1 MNDHAGA
8 TTDDRRDEFLRI
20 LSDRL
25 ETIGRRVDRFL
36 RSGWDINGIAI
47 MQAEAVRLS
56 EGCHRHGVPEVQSS
70 LEALAGTLD
79 QLLSREGLP
88 DVETGG
94 RICEIVQL
102 LADEAPPPPEIPDPG
117 PPPPDPAL
125 ELMTQRVHADVEQAR
140 AHAQELFRTSGDAW
154 GDGVQLFGKLP
165 SREPGQFAMPE
176 ARVTGHDSRAPEA
189 PRGRFAPLTQT
200 RTTTLPATL
209 APAAPDK
216 PAAPA
221 PQGEVVNLVVPSD
234 FRVYHLTSH
243 GPLSLALDQRIEAQG
258 VEIELLEDVEELNE
272 LLRALPADL
281 VLIDSSYAEQLQEV
295 GSAVRLARANNNKQ
309 RLLLVAF
316 ADSDDIN
323 LRLSARRA
331 GVDALVID
339 APDVNDVIRK
349 LQALVDPKREEPFR
363 VMIVEDDRSQALFA
377 EGILRN
383 AGMDS
388 LVVLDAL
395 DVLPSLRQF
404 RPDLVLMDLN
414 MPGANGIELTALI
427 REQDAFLHTPIV
439 FLSGE
444 SSDDAQFDAIESG
457 GDDFLTKPIRP
468 RHLISAVQTRVRRA
482 RAVEQRRTRRAEKD
496 ATTGLVYRSNLLKQI
511 DDALHQG
518 QQEGGLL
525 FVEVENL
532 GPLRERIGLTALE
545 ALLGDLSRLLT
556 ATLGELPCTRFGDGS
571 YLVIDSQ
578 RDENA
583 MESLAVQLRQTVM
596 QQPFTALGHPLR
608 LRVSV
613 GIAAFKHG
621 FDEAGAMINAA
632 EKVSREARTSE
643 RGVRRFEPP
652 RVAEAMK
659 EAALLLQVREALDH
673 DSLVMLYQPV
683 VAVAGSD
690 VSQYQAL
697 LRLRDANGKLHSAA
711 EIIPMAE
718 RSSLIVEIDRWVMKQ
733 SLALIK
739 EHLMENQLL
748 RLYVAQSPLTL
759 AAPDQAEWLRREIAD
774 AGVPGEAIVVELR
787 LDDAVVHASTVR
799 QFCETMVAHSVQF
812 CLSQFEAGAHAE
824 ELVYQLPLSYVKLA
838 RKYTSGAQSQE
849 LRDELK
855 TLIGRA
861 HRRGLLVIGHGV
873 EDAQAAATLWMSGI
887 DFIQGNLVQQA
898 DEDMNFDFNQ
908 AVL

>member
-1 MNDHAGA
+1 MNDHDGA
-8 TTDDRRDEFLRI
+8 SSAVRRDAFLRY
-20 LSDRL
+20 LAERT
-25 ETIGRRVDRFL
+25 ETIGLRVDRFL
-36 RSGWDINGIAI
+36 RTGWDINGLALLHSD
-47 MQAEAVRLS
+47 ALRLG
-56 EGCHRHGVPEVQSS
+56 EGSARHGVAEVEAP
-70 LEALAGTLD
+70 LRKLAEALEHALGL
-79 QLLSREGLP
+79 EELP
-88 DVETGG
+88 DVELGG
-94 RICEIVQL
+94 RVCELVQNL
-102 LADEAPPPPEIPDPG
+102 SDAAPPPPELSDPG
-117 PPPPDPAL
+117 PTPQAVIE
-125 ELMTQRVHADVEQAR
+125 ELAHVAQADVAQAR
-140 AHAQELFRTSGDAW
+140 AHAEALFRTEGDAW

-165 SREPGQFAMPE
+165 SSDPTRFHVPEGMAGGGAKAAEPVRP
-176 ARVTGHDSRAPEA
+176 SRYGPI
-189 PRGRFAPLTQT
+189 TQT
-200 RTTTLPATL
+200 
-209 APAAPDK
+209 K
-216 PAAPA
+216 PAEPAPA
-221 PQGEVVNLVVPSD
+221 PGPAPAGELLMLVVPSD
-234 FRVYHLTSH
+234 FRVYHLTAH
-243 GPLSLALDQRIEAQG
+243 GPLSLELDQRIESQG

-272 LLRALPADL
+272 LLSALPADL
-281 VLIDSSYAEQLQEV
+281 VLIDATFADKLQDI
-295 GSAVRLARANNNKQ
+295 GAAVRLARARNSKQ
-309 RLLLVAF
+309 RLLLIAF
-316 ADSDDIN
+316 ADGDDVA

-331 GVDALVID
+331 GVDSLIVD
-339 APDVNDVIRK
+339 ATSVNDVIKR
-349 LQALVDPKREEPFR
+349 LQVLIDPTREEAFR
-363 VMIVEDDRSQALFA
+363 ILIVEDDRSQALFA

-388 LVVLDAL
+388 LVVLEAM
-395 DVLPSLRQF
+395 DVMPAMGQF

-427 REQDAFLHTPIV
+427 REQDDFLHTPIV

-444 SSDDAQFDAIESG
+444 ASDDLQFDAIESG
-457 GDDFLTKPIRP
+457 GDDFLSKPIRP

-482 RAVEQRRTRRAEKD
+482 RAQESRRIKRADKD
-496 ATTGLVYRSNLLKQI
+496 ASTGLIYRTTLLKQL
-511 DDALHQG
+511 DESLHRG
-518 QQEGGLL
+518 QQDGGLL
-525 FVEVENL
+525 FIEVENL

-545 ALLGDLSRLLT
+545 TLLGDLSRLLT
-556 ATLGELPCTRFGDGS
+556 ATLGELPATRFGDGS
-571 YLVIDSQ
+571 YLVIDPA
-578 RDENA
+578 RDEA
-583 MESLAVQLRQTVM
+583 GMESLAVQLRQTVM
-596 QQPFTALGHPLR
+596 QTGFHALGHPLR
-608 LRVSV
+608 LRVSI

-621 FDEAGAMINAA
+621 FDEAGAMINAV
-632 EKVSREARTSE
+632 EKIAREARTHE

-659 EAALLLQVREALDH
+659 EAALMLQVREAIDH
-673 DSLVMLYQPV
+673 DCLVMLYQPV

-733 SLALIK
+733 ALALIR
-739 EHLMENQLL
+739 ERLVENQLL

-759 AAPDQAEWLRREIAD
+759 GAPDQAEWLKREIVD
-774 AGVPGEAIVVELR
+774 AGVPGEALVVELR
-787 LDDAVVHASTVR
+787 LEDAIVHAGTVR
-799 QFCETMVAHSVQF
+799 QFCETMVSNSVQF
-812 CLSQFEAGAHAE
+812 CLSQFEAGTEAE

-838 RKYTSGAQSQE
+838 RKYTAGAQSLD

>member
-1 MNDHAGA
+1 MKDSAGA
-8 TTDDRRDEFLRI
+8 RPDDRRDEFLRY
-20 LSDRL
+20 LAER
-25 ETIGRRVDRFL
+25 TAAIGRRVDRFL
-36 RSGWDINGIAI
+36 RAGWDINGIALLH
-47 MQAEAVRLS
+47 AEAVRLGAAS
-56 EGCHRHGVPEVQSS
+56 RRYDVADVLLP
-70 LEALAGTLD
+70 LEELAQALQQVLD
-79 QLLSREGLP
+79 TESLP
-88 DVETGG
+88 DVEVGG
-94 RICEIVQL
+94 RVCELVQL
-102 LADEAPPPPEIPDPG
+102 LDEAAPEPPALPDPG
-117 PPPPDPAL
+117 PPPEPQIDLIA
-125 ELMTQRVHADVEQAR
+125 QRVHEDVQQAR

-165 SREPGQFAMPE
+165 SREAGSISMPE
-176 ARVTGHDSRAPEA
+176 ARVTGHDTRAPA
-189 PRGRFAPLTQT
+189 TQRGRFAPITQT
-200 RTTTLPATL
+200 RATVAMPAIDPG
-209 APAAPDK
+209 AP

-221 PQGEVVNLVVPSD
+221 GDIVNLVVPSD

-243 GPLSLALDQRIEAQG
+243 GALSLELDQRIEAQG
-258 VEIELLEDVEELNE
+258 VEIELLEEVEELNE

-281 VLIDSSYAEQLQEV
+281 VLIDAAYAESLQDV

-316 ADSDDIN
+316 AEADDIN

-331 GVDALVID
+331 GVDALIID
-339 APDVNDVIRK
+339 AANANEVIKK
-349 LQALVDPKREEPFR
+349 LQVLIDPKREEPFR
-363 VMIVEDDRSQALFA
+363 IMIVEDDRSQALFA

-388 LVVLDAL
+388 LVVLEAM
-395 DVLPSLRQF
+395 DVMPSLKQF
-404 RPDLVLMDLN
+404 RPDLILMDLN

-427 REQDAFLHTPIV
+427 REQDQFLHTPIV

-482 RAVEQRRTRRAEKD
+482 RAVESRRVKRADKD
-496 ATTGLVYRSNLLKQI
+496 AATGLVYRTSQLKQI
-511 DDALHQG
+511 DDALHRG
-518 QQEGGLL
+518 HQEGGLL
-525 FVEVENL
+525 FIEVENL
-532 GPLRERIGLTALE
+532 GPMRERIGLTALE
-545 ALLGDLSRLLT
+545 TLLGDLSRLLT
-556 ATLGELPCTRFGDGS
+556 ATLGEVPATRFGDGS
-571 YLVIDSQ
+571 YLVLDLQ
-578 RDENA
+578 HDEA
-583 MESLAVQLRQTVM
+583 ALESLGVQLRQTVM
-596 QQPFTALGHPLR
+596 AQPFTALGHPLR

-632 EKVSREARTSE
+632 EKIAREARTTE

-652 RVAEAMK
+652 RVAEAMQ

-697 LRLRDANGKLHSAA
+697 LRLRDSNGKMHSAA

-718 RSSLIVEIDRWVMKQ
+718 RSSLIVDIDRWVMKQ
-733 SLALIK
+733 SLALIR
-739 EHLMENQLL
+739 EHLLENQLL

-759 AAPDQAEWLRREIAD
+759 AAPDQAEWLRKEIAE
-774 AGVPGEAIVVELR
+774 AGVPGEALVVELR

-799 QFCETMVAHSVQF
+799 SFCETMVAHSVQF
-812 CLSQFEAGAHAE
+812 CLSQFEAGSQAE

-838 RKYTSGAQSQE
+838 RKYTAGAQTQE

>member
-1 MNDHAGA
+1 MNDHAGPSSSE
-8 TTDDRRDEFLRI
+8 RRDEFLRL
-20 LSDRL
+20 LSERT
-25 ETIGRRVDRFL
+25 ETIGKRVDRFL
-36 RSGWDINGIAI
+36 RGGWDINGIAL
-47 MQAEAVRLS
+47 MRDDARRLAAGS
-56 EGCHRHGVPEVQSS
+56 ERHAVPEVDAPLRELVALLERS
-70 LEALAGTLD
+70 LQAQE
-79 QLLSREGLP
+79 LP
-88 DVETGG
+88 DVEHGG
-94 RICEIVQL
+94 HICEVVQQL
-102 LADEAPPPPEIPDPG
+102 SDAAPPPPELPDPG
-117 PPPPDPAL
+117 PPPPDLVAEQMLQAQSIQP
-125 ELMTQRVHADVEQAR
+125 DV
-140 AHAQELFRTSGDAW
+140 AHARSQAESLFRSPGDAW

-165 SREPGQFAMPE
+165 SNDPNRFGEPLMGIAADMLPK
-176 ARVTGHDSRAPEA
+176 VA
-189 PRGRFAPLTQT
+189 PRVGGFAPITQT
-200 RTTTLPATL
+200 RSM
-209 APAAPDK
+209 
-216 PAAPA
+216 AAPA
-221 PQGEVVNLVVPSD
+221 PPPKPAAELLKLSVPED
-234 FRVYHLTSH
+234 FRIYHLTTH
-243 GPLSLALDQRIEAQG
+243 EALSLELDQRFEAQG
-258 VEIELLEDVEELNE
+258 LELELVEDVEELNE
-272 LLRALPADL
+272 LLGALPSDL
-281 VLIDSSYAEQLQEV
+281 VLIDSSFASRLQDI
-295 GSAVRLARANNNKQ
+295 GAAVRLARARNSKQ

-316 ADSDDIN
+316 ADSDDIS

-331 GVDALVID
+331 GVDALIVD
-339 APDVNDVIRK
+339 PPNVDDVVKR
-349 LQALVDPKREEPFR
+349 LQVLVDPKREEPFR
-363 VMIVEDDRSQALFA
+363 VLIVEDDRSQALFA

-395 DVLPSLRQF
+395 DVMPALRQF

-444 SSDDAQFDAIESG
+444 ASDDLQFDAIESG

-482 RAVEQRRTRRAEKD
+482 RMQETRRTKRGDKD
-496 ATTGLVYRSNLLKQI
+496 PATGLVYRSALLKQI
-511 DDALHQG
+511 DDMLHLG
-518 QQEGGLL
+518 HQEGGLM
-525 FVEVENL
+525 FIEVESL

-545 ALLGDLSRLLT
+545 TLLGDLSRTLT
-556 ATLGELPCTRFGDGS
+556 ANLGDLPSTRFGDGS
-571 YLVIDSQ
+571 YLVINTQ
-578 RDENA
+578 HDEA
-583 MESLAVQLRQTVM
+583 ALEAQAAQLRQVVM
-596 QQPFTALGHPLR
+596 QTAFTALGHPLR

-613 GIAAFKHG
+613 GIAAFRHG
-621 FDEAGAMINAA
+621 FDEAGNMINAV
-632 EKVSREARTSE
+632 EKIAREARTHE

-659 EAALLLQVREALDH
+659 EAALLLQVREAIDQ

-697 LRLRDANGKLHSAA
+697 LRLRDASGKLRPAA

-733 SLALIK
+733 ALTLIR
-739 EHLMENQLL
+739 EQLMENQLL
-748 RLYVAQSPLTL
+748 RLYVAQSPHTL
-759 AAPDQAEWLRREIAD
+759 ASPGQAEWLRDEISNL
-774 AGVPGEAIVVELR
+774 GVPGEALVVELR
-787 LDDAVVHASTVR
+787 LEDAIVHAATVR
-799 QFCETMVAHSVQF
+799 QFCEAMVSKSVQF
-812 CLSQFEAGAHAE
+812 CLSQFEAGTEAE

-838 RKYTSGAQSQE
+838 RKYTAGANAQD

>member
-1 MNDHAGA
+1 MNDHAA
-8 TTDDRRDEFLRI
+8 PSPDDRRDEFLRY
-20 LSDRL
+20 LTER
-25 ETIGRRVDRFL
+25 TAAIGRRVDRFL
-36 RSGWDINGIAI
+36 RSGWDINGMALLHGEALRLGEDSRRYGVNEVLLPLEKL
-47 MQAEAVRLS
+47 AEA
-56 EGCHRHGVPEVQSS
+56 
-70 LEALAGTLD
+70 LEPVLAH
-79 QLLSREGLP
+79 EGLP
-88 DVETGG
+88 DVELGG
-94 RICEIVQL
+94 RLCELVQL
-102 LADEAPPPPEIPDPG
+102 LDEAAPEP
-117 PPPPDPAL
+117 PAL
-125 ELMTQRVHADVEQAR
+125 PELPAPAEPVVDLMVQRAQADVAQAR
-140 AHAQELFRTSGDAW
+140 ARAEELFRTSGDAW

-165 SREPGQFAMPE
+165 SREQGQISMPE
-176 ARVTGHDSRAPEA
+176 ARVTGHDSRTPTVS
-189 PRGRFAPLTQT
+189 RGRFAPLTQT
-200 RTTTLPATL
+200 SSSLAAATPATPP
-209 APAAPDK
+209 APTTPAA
-216 PAAPA
+216 
-221 PQGEVVNLVVPSD
+221 EVVNLVVPSD
-234 FRVYHLTSH
+234 FRVYHLTTH
-243 GPLSLALDQRIEAQG
+243 GPLSLELDQRMEAQG
-258 VEIELLEDVEELNE
+258 IDIELLEDVDELNE

-281 VLIDSSYAEQLQEV
+281 VLIDAGYADRLQDV
-295 GSAVRLARANNNKQ
+295 GSAVRLARANNSKQ

-316 ADSDDIN
+316 AEADDIN

-339 APDVNDVIRK
+339 APDANDVVKR
-349 LQALVDPKREEPFR
+349 LQALIDPKREEPFR

-388 LVVLDAL
+388 LVVLEAL
-395 DVLPSLRQF
+395 DVMPSLKQF
-404 RPDLVLMDLN
+404 RPDLILMDLN

-427 REQDAFLHTPIV
+427 REQDQFLHTPIV

-482 RAVEQRRTRRAEKD
+482 RAVESRRVKRADKD
-496 ATTGLVYRSNLLKQI
+496 AATGLVYRTSLLKQL
-511 DDALHQG
+511 DDALHRG
-518 QQEGGLL
+518 AQEGGLL
-525 FVEVENL
+525 FLEVENL
-532 GPLRERIGLTALE
+532 GPMRERIGLTALE
-545 ALLGDLSRLLT
+545 TLLGDLSRLLT
-556 ATLGELPCTRFGDGS
+556 ATLGEVPSTRFGDGS
-571 YLVIDSQ
+571 YIVYDAQ
-578 RDENA
+578 HDETA
-583 MESLAVQLRQTVM
+583 LESLAVQLRQTVM
-596 QQPFTALGHPLR
+596 AQPFTALGHPLR
-608 LRVSV
+608 LRVSI

-621 FDEAGAMINAA
+621 FDEAGTMINAA
-632 EKVSREARTSE
+632 EKIAREARTSE

-659 EAALLLQVREALDH
+659 EAALLLQVREALEH

-697 LRLRDANGKLHSAA
+697 LRMRDSNGKLHSAA

-718 RSSLIVEIDRWVMKQ
+718 RSSLIVDIDRWVMKQ
-733 SLALIK
+733 SLALVR
-739 EHLMENQLL
+739 EHLLENQLL

-759 AAPDQAEWLRREIAD
+759 AAPDQADWLRKEIAE

-799 QFCETMVAHSVQF
+799 SFCEAMVAHSVQF
-812 CLSQFEAGAHAE
+812 CLSQFEAGSQAE

-838 RKYTSGAQSQE
+838 RKYTAGTQTQE

>member
-1 MNDHAGA
+1 MNDHAGP
-8 TTDDRRDEFLRI
+8 TTEERRDEFLRY
-20 LSDRL
+20 LAERT

-36 RSGWDINGIAI
+36 RSGWDINGLALLH
-47 MQAEAVRLS
+47 AEALRLGEHS
-56 EGCHRHGVPEVQSS
+56 ERHGIGEVK
-70 LEALAGTLD
+70 LPLEKLAEALAHALA
-79 QLLSREGLP
+79 QESLP
-88 DVETGG
+88 DVELGG
-94 RICEIVQL
+94 RVCELVQL
-102 LADEAPPPPEIPDPG
+102 LDDAAPEPPPLPELAPPPEPQID
-117 PPPPDPAL
+117 
-125 ELMTQRVHADVEQAR
+125 LMAQAVQHDVEQAR
-140 AHAQELFRTSGDAW
+140 AHAQELFRSSGDAW

-165 SREPGQFAMPE
+165 SREPGAISMPE
-176 ARVTGHDSRAPEA
+176 ARVTGVDSRAPA
-189 PRGRFAPLTQT
+189 MPRGRYAPLTPT
-200 RTTTLPATL
+200 S
-209 APAAPDK
+209 AAIAASMPSADK

-221 PQGEVVNLVVPSD
+221 GDIVNLVVPSD
-234 FRVYHLTSH
+234 FRVYHLTNH
-243 GPLSLALDQRIEAQG
+243 GPLSLELDQRIEAQG
-258 VEIELLEDVEELNE
+258 VEIELLEEVDELNE

-281 VLIDSSYAEQLQEV
+281 VLIDAAYADSLQDI
-295 GSAVRLARANNNKQ
+295 GSAVRLARANNSKQ

-316 ADSDDIN
+316 SESDDIN

-331 GVDALVID
+331 GVDALIID
-339 APDVNDVIRK
+339 APNANDVIKR
-349 LQALVDPKREEPFR
+349 LQALIDPKREEPFR

-388 LVVLDAL
+388 LVVLEAM
-395 DVLPSLRQF
+395 DVLPSLKQF

-482 RAVEQRRTRRAEKD
+482 RAVESRRVKRADKD
-496 ATTGLVYRSNLLKQI
+496 AATGLVYRSSLLKQI
-511 DDALHQG
+511 DDALHRG
-518 QQEGGLL
+518 QQDGGLL
-525 FVEVENL
+525 FLEVENL

-545 ALLGDLSRLLT
+545 TLLGDLSRLLT
-556 ATLGELPCTRFGDGS
+556 ATLGEVPATRFGDGS
-571 YLVIDSQ
+571 YIVLDLQ
-578 RDENA
+578 HDEA
-583 MESLAVQLRQTVM
+583 ALESLGVQLRQTVM
-596 QQPFTALGHPLR
+596 AQPFTALGHPLR

-613 GIAAFKHG
+613 GVAAFKHA

-632 EKVSREARTSE
+632 EKIAREARTSE

-659 EAALLLQVREALDH
+659 EAALLLQVREAIDH

-733 SLALIK
+733 SLALVR
-739 EHLMENQLL
+739 EHLLENQLL

-759 AAPDQAEWLRREIAD
+759 AQPDQAEWLRQAIAE
-774 AGVPGEAIVVELR
+774 AAVPGEALVVELR
-787 LDDAVVHASTVR
+787 LEDAVVHASTVR

-812 CLSQFEAGAHAE
+812 CLSQFEAGTQAE

-838 RKYTSGAQSQE
+838 RKYTAGAQTQE